1 MRWTRP
7 QHTRWLAA
15 CLLVLLLSVWAGGFS
30 FSALVVFAVI
40 FAAGAALL
48 SSSFPAP
55 AVPDWP
61 PAAEAEKADSPAEE
75 AAAGIPDD
83 EADADSPAEVAED
96 PQPVSD

>member
-30 FSALVVFAVI
+30 FSVVVVFAVI

-48 SSSFPAP
+48 QSRFPAP

-61 PAAEAEKADSPAEE
+61 SAEE
-75 AAAGIPDD
+75 AGIPDG
-83 EADADSPAEVAED
+83 EADADIPDEEADADIPDEVAED

>member
-15 CLLVLLLSVWAGGFS
+15 CLLVLLLSVWAGGLS
-30 FSALVVFAVI
+30 FSAVVVFAVI

-48 SSSFPAP
+48 SSGLPAP
-55 AVPDWP
+55 TVPDWP
-61 PAAEAEKADSPAEE
+61 LAAEADSP
-75 AAAGIPDD
+75 D
-83 EADADSPAEVAED
+83 EVAED

>member
-48 SSSFPAP
+48 SSGLPAP
-55 AVPDWP
+55 TVPDWP
-61 PAAEAEKADSPAEE
+61 PAAE
-75 AAAGIPDD
+75 
-83 EADADSPAEVAED
+83 ADSPAEVAED

>member
-48 SSSFPAP
+48 SSSFSAP
-55 AVPDWP
+55 TVPEWP
-61 PAAEAEKADSPAEE
+61 PAAEADSPDEE
-75 AAAGIPDD
+75 AAEADIPDE

>member
-61 PAAEAEKADSPAEE
+61 SAAEADSPAEE
-75 AAAGIPDD
+75 ADIPDE
-83 EADADSPAEVAED
+83 EAEADSPAEVAED

>member
-30 FSALVVFAVI
+30 FSAVVVFAVI

-48 SSSFPAP
+48 SSGLPAP
-55 AVPDWP
+55 TVPDWP
-61 PAAEAEKADSPAEE
+61 PAAEADSPAEE
-75 AAAGIPDD
+75 ADIPEEAEEADIPD
-83 EADADSPAEVAED
+83 EVAED